1 MSDSALITTRK
12 LREMV
17 RLRPAMY
24 IGSTDEAGLDHLIIE
39 LFDNSVDQFLAG
51 EASNVNV
58 EITGNSVR
66 VTDDGPGLPF
76 DMQHDALGESL
87 ATQYLTNFHNS
98 PTADG
103 HVPHIHFD
111 AVGCGL
117 FVVNYLSSL
126 MTCRSWRGT
135 NLWEQQFVQGEPTS
149 SPRIVATGTGRGT
162 EIEFTPDAS
171 IFKDTMLSAERLRM
185 QLFVAAHLI
194 PGIVVGLQNERFQ
207 SWQGLSGLLRV
218 TSAFSQIPG
227 PVFSMDRNTKKFRI
241 IAAAKG
247 LAKEKTVA
255 HFSWANGFYTV
266 QGGTHATAFANA
278 LGSVRWKPAIA
289 MIHVIMN
296 EPQFSG
302 TSKTKL
308 CVEELK
314 SAMAAL
320 IREQLKPWCQNN
332 KVGRYA
338 GDH

>member
-12 LREMV
+12 LSELV

-66 VTDDGPGLPF
+66 VTDDGPRLPF

-135 NLWEQQFVQGEPTS
+135 NLWEQQFVQGEQTLLPELLQPERAAGRKLS
-149 SPRIVATGTGRGT
+149 SHLTR
-162 EIEFTPDAS
+162 AS
-171 IFKDTMLSAERLRM
+171 S
-185 QLFVAAHLI
+185 
-194 PGIVVGLQNERFQ
+194 
-207 SWQGLSGLLRV
+207 
-218 TSAFSQIPG
+218 
-227 PVFSMDRNTKKFRI
+227 
-241 IAAAKG
+241 
-247 LAKEKTVA
+247 
-255 HFSWANGFYTV
+255 
-266 QGGTHATAFANA
+266 
-278 LGSVRWKPAIA
+278 
-289 MIHVIMN
+289 
-296 EPQFSG
+296 
-302 TSKTKL
+302 
-308 CVEELK
+308 
-314 SAMAAL
+314 
-320 IREQLKPWCQNN
+320 
-332 KVGRYA
+332 
-338 GDH
+338 